1 MTVSVI
7 KGRIADI
14 ERSSYSDGPG
24 MRTVVFFKGCPL
36 HCEWCHNPECIS
48 SEIETM
54 FYPEK
59 CIGCKRCDEGCYSGA
74 RTVCGRDVTSEE
86 LMSELLADRDYFGEK
101 GGVTFSGGEPLMQR
115 EFLREM
121 ISLCEKENVN
131 TAVETSLFYFDE
143 DIFSRLQTVMADLK
157 AWDSDVHK
165 RYTGV
170 GNEIIIENFKRLDK
184 LGVPIIMR
192 TPVIPGVEQ
201 GIENIEAFAA
211 SLKNVVKYE
220 KLPYHSLGVEK
231 SRALGRTQKDFSEGN
246 K

>member
-1 MTVSVI
+1 
-7 KGRIADI
+7 
-14 ERSSYSDGPG
+14 
-24 MRTVVFFKGCPL
+24 
-36 HCEWCHNPECIS
+36 
-48 SEIETM
+48 
-54 FYPEK
+54 
-59 CIGCKRCDEGCYSGA
+59 
-74 RTVCGRDVTSEE
+74 
-86 LMSELLADRDYFGEK
+86 MSELLADRDYFGEK

-201 GIENIEAFAA
+201 GIENIEAFTA

>member
-74 RTVCGRDVTSEE
+74 RTVCGRDITSEE
-86 LMSELLADRDYFGEK
+86 LMGELLADRDYFGEK

-170 GNEIIIENFKRLDK
+170 GNEIIIENFKRLER